1 MKSCPTC
8 WMQSED
14 SATRCRLCHE
24 PLPKRVESPLVEG
37 RYQLESMI
45 GSGTQGLVFLA
56 RDVGLGRLV
65 ALKMLNPSC
74 TNTLVAAA
82 RLKREATA
90 LASVHNDHV
99 AQVYSFGSHGDSFFL
114 AMEYVRG
121 RNLDLLVSEHSDRR
135 AHIPTRQCRTIL
147 SEIAEGLTSL
157 HHAGIVHRDVKP
169 SNVMIEYGT
178 DRTVL
183 LDLGLA
189 RWLSGPASSR
199 CSIVGTPQYMAPEQ
213 INADDPTKIA
223 GHTDVYSLGCTA
235 YELFTGAPPFA
246 FDSIRE
252 TLAHQMFDEVPALSL
267 SRPDLAGLD
276 PVLRR
281 ALSKD
286 PNARYQSCAEMIAAI
301 DEALSDH
308 PHAPARPPPASLRL
322 MVVDDDE
329 VFRTFAAAACGLALP
344 GFRLETVCAASG
356 VEALQAAERSCP
368 EVVVLD
374 DDMPLLEGADT
385 LSYLRAMPGGFGAQV
400 VVVSSALRQ
409 LPRWRFAQMGVSDFL
424 KKPIDLTEF
433 AVVLNALATRA
444 LEQRARRCG
453 AA

>member
-14 SATRCRLCHE
+14 GATRCRLCHE
-24 PLPKRVESPLVEG
+24 PLTRRVESPLVEG

-45 GSGTQGLVFLA
+45 GSGSQGIVFLA

-65 ALKMLNPSC
+65 ALKMLHSSC
-74 TNTLVAAA
+74 THTLVAAA

-121 RNLDLLVSEHSDRR
+121 RNLELLVTEHSDRR
-135 AHIPTRQCRTIL
+135 AHIPTLQCRTIL
-147 SEIAEGLTSL
+147 SEIADGLTSL
-157 HHAGIVHRDVKP
+157 HQAGIVHRDVKP

-178 DRTVL
+178 ERTVL

-189 RWLSGPASSR
+189 RWLSRPTSSR

-213 INADDPTKIA
+213 INADDSTQIA

-235 YELFTGAPPFA
+235 YELFTGAPPFTC
-246 FDSIRE
+246 DSVRE
-252 TLAHQMFDEVPALSL
+252 TLAHQMFDEAPALSR
-267 SRPDLAGLD
+267 SRPDLAALD
-276 PVLRR
+276 PVLQR
-281 ALSKD
+281 ALCKD
-286 PNARYQSCAEMIAAI
+286 PNARYQSCAEMVAAI
-301 DEALSDH
+301 DEALRDH
-308 PHAPARPPPASLRL
+308 PHAPGRPPPASLRL

-329 VFRTFAAAACGLALP
+329 VFRAFAAAACGLALP
-344 GFRLETVCAASG
+344 GIQLETVCAASG

-368 EVVVLD
+368 DVVVLD
-374 DDMPLLEGADT
+374 DDMPLLEGAET

-409 LPRWRFAQMGVSDFL
+409 LPRWRFAAMGVSEFL
-424 KKPIDLTEF
+424 KKPIDLAEF

-444 LEQRARRCG
+444 LEQRARR
-453 AA
+453 